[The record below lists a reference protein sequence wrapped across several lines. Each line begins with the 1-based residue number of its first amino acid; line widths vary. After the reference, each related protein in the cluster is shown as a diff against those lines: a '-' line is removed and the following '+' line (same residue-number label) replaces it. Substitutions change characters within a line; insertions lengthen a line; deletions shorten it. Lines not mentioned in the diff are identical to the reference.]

1 MLIWFCFVLH
11 ESWWINMKYCLIYN
25 LHVMRICLMYLFLSS
40 GKNSGK
46 TLKLAHCSSSSSW
59 RRWRSSAMRRPYSKV
74 ASTIQ
79 QFCVDRSWSCAD
91 PKLWLCFFE
100 STIAGHASTLLWLG
114 FCAGALNLNLYRVRS
129 LLSAGFQNSFHIF
142 ILSLHM
148 PSYVFSFIFIIFSNF
163 IKS

>member
-59 RRWRSSAMRRPYSKV
+59 RRWRSSAMRRPYSNV
-74 ASTIQ
+74 ASTARQ
-79 QFCVDRSWSCAD
+79 LWVDRSWSCAD

-114 FCAGALNLNLYRVRS
+114 FLLARSIWICTGFDPCWAL
-129 LLSAGFQNSFHIF
+129 
-142 ILSLHM
+142 
-148 PSYVFSFIFIIFSNF
+148 VFKIHFIFSSFPSICQAMCFLSFLLISPT
-163 IKS
+163 S